1 MSIELTEE
9 QKQEL
14 ISAIAGDIYRR
25 ATITQVLQ
33 LVQTQCTNQAKD
45 IMENATDEE
54 IQNFLDQIA
63 ENKKQ
68 KQQETA

>member
-25 ATITQVLQ
+25 ATINQVLQ